1 MTFVI
6 QTTTSTKPL
15 RVLIISQVAA
25 LSHVSQVGVL
35 PKKRDFF
42 CNESEFFFLTPTLLD
57 GIKVLT
63 CFQRDVKTRWV
74 TNKKRLKL
82 QTAAVLCFQSGC

>member
-6 QTTTSTKPL
+6 QTIASTKPL

-35 PKKRDFF
+35 PKQRDFF
-42 CNESEFFFLTPTLLD
+42 CNESEFSFLTRTLLD
-57 GIKVLT
+57 GIAVLA
-63 CFQRDVKTRWV
+63 CFQRDVKAPWV
-74 TNKKRLKL
+74 TNEKRLKL
-82 QTAAVLCFQSGC
+82 SAAAVLCFSSDC